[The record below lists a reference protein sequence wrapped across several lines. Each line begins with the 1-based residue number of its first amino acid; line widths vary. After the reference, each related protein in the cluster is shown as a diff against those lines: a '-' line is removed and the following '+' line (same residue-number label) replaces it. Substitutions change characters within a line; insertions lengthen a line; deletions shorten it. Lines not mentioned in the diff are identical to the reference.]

1 MVAFLRGADS
11 IRQIYDLAK
20 SPDTVRFM
28 RASAENNPFV
38 ARMMGLLEKN
48 ELPDFKEFEKYFAPT
63 GSFAYD
69 EPGGMHLGWFTLRAD
84 E

>member
-1 MVAFLRGADS
+1 
-11 IRQIYDLAK
+11 
-20 SPDTVRFM
+20 
-28 RASAENNPFV
+28 
-38 ARMMGLLEKN
+38 MMGLLEKN